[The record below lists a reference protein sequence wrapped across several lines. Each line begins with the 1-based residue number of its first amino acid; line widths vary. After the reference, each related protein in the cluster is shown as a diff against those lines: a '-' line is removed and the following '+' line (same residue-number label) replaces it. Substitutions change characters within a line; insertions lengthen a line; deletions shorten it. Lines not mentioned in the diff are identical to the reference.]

1 MGVVREMMVPGIEGD
16 PTGIEEPSE
25 YPAGTA
31 KVYIAGPSEMGD
43 GSTMMSCLSMHTS
56 WWGHSLEYH
65 CHCHLVCS
73 AHIVTP
79 SLQLYEDESSYVR
92 HRGNRTLQQNL
103 AIHNTIIIRAY
114 V

>member
-65 CHCHLVCS
+65 WHCQLVCS

-79 SLQLYEDESSYVR
+79 SLQLYEDKSSSYATVI
-92 HRGNRTLQQNL
+92 TALW
-103 AIHNTIIIRAY
+103 AKFASTTITHHTRIYI
-114 V
+114 